1 MLFAMIYLILG
12 SWNYRICPPSAYK
25 KWSQSRTNVLQGLR
39 VIILLS
45 VFEGPLHGLLLAMT
59 YLTLESWNYRIWLP
73 RVDKKWSQ
81 SRTNG
86 SQGLRVVTLLCVFEA
101 PLQRDVICSDL
112 SHSGKLE
119 L

>member
-25 KWSQSRTNVLQGLR
+25 KWSQSRTNGLQDLR

-59 YLTLESWNYRIWLP
+59 YLTLESWNYRIRP
-73 RVDKKWSQ
+73 FRVRKKWSQ
-81 SRTNG
+81 SQTNG
-86 SQGLRVVTLLCVFEA
+86 LQVLRVITLPCVFEG
-101 PLQRDVICSDL
+101 PLPTDCYLQ
-112 SHSGKLE
+112 
-119 L
+119 